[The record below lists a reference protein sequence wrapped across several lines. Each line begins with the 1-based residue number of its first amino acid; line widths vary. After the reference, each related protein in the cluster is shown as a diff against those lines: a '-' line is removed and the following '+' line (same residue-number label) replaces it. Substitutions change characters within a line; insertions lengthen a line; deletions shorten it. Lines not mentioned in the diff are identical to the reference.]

1 MKRSA
6 GRAAAHN
13 QTIEPIITA
22 RRISVTDEKSSLFWK
37 QHCDRIAAL
46 TLNETPNWL
55 FCYREHVAPRPH
67 LNRELSVV
75 KYRPA

>member
-22 RRISVTDEKSSLFWK
+22 RRISVTDEKSSLFWNS
-37 QHCDRIAAL
+37 IVTASL
-46 TLNETPNWL
+46 P
-55 FCYREHVAPRPH
+55 
-67 LNRELSVV
+67 
-75 KYRPA
+75 